1 MDNTFN
7 TNGYYSLAIG
17 TGTAD
22 DECQGLSIL
31 PDGRYFLNGTVVF
44 SSAVNED
51 IGMCLLKRVPP
62 VSTGI
67 NTISAKEFDWSLQGN
82 IVEEQLMVNCKKE
95 IMFSIITLDG
105 KIISTTNTMV
115 GSNTINVGGLANGL
129 YFLTDVN
136 TGASKQFFKQ

>member
-1 MDNTFN
+1 
-7 TNGYYSLAIG
+7 
-17 TGTAD
+17 
-22 DECQGLSIL
+22 
-31 PDGRYFLNGTVVF
+31 VVF

-67 NTISAKEFDWSLQGN
+67 NTMAEKELDWSLQGN
-82 IVEEQLMVNCKKE
+82 MVTEQLTINCKKE
-95 IMFSIITLDG
+95 ITFALITLDG
-105 KIISTTNTMV
+105 KIISTTNTLI
-115 GSNTINVGGLANGL
+115 GTNTINVNGLANGL